1 MKKYIDSFLIG
12 VGIGSL
18 VEAII
23 SIFLHINIVG
33 VSSFVESVPAG
44 YAKIIQCILYGGFGI
59 VGLLTSKIY
68 KLKIHLALK
77 TILQFMC
84 LIIYFLIVGT
94 YLRWTSTRNLLFSLI
109 IFVVIYLVIWTL
121 IYIERKKEV
130 DMINMNLK
138 KNREGK

>member
-1 MKKYIDSFLIG
+1 MKKYRDSFLIG

-33 VSSFVESVPAG
+33 VSSFVESVPSG

-77 TILQFMC
+77 TILQFLC

-121 IYIERKKEV
+121 IYIKRKKEV

>member
-1 MKKYIDSFLIG
+1 MKKYRDSFLIG

-33 VSSFVESVPAG
+33 VSSFVESVPSG

-84 LIIYFLIVGT
+84 LIIYFVIVGT

-130 DMINMNLK
+130 DMINISLK

>member
-1 MKKYIDSFLIG
+1 MKKYRDSFLIG

-33 VSSFVESVPAG
+33 VSSFVESVPSG

-68 KLKIHLALK
+68 KLKINLALK

>member
-18 VEAII
+18 IEAII

-33 VSSFVESVPAG
+33 VSSFVESVPSG

-84 LIIYFLIVGT
+84 LIIYFVIVGT